1 MEASK
6 EKEERLD
13 WFSFKIYMPVM
24 TTLAPDDDEE
34 DSTLKN
40 IRFKDSDLDEYE
52 QGVAS
57 YDLSVDAIKGLEPC
71 NFLPKGFKN
80 KKNITRVCF
89 SSGEYVYSPTP
100 KDQLQ
105 TELIAFLS
113 KVSA

>member
-1 MEASK
+1 MTLK
-6 EKEERLD
+6 LD
-13 WFSFKIYMPVM
+13 WFSFKIYIPVM
-24 TTLAPDDDEE
+24 TSLKPDEDEE

-52 QGVAS
+52 QGIAT

-80 KKNITRVCF
+80 KKNITRVSF

-100 KDQLQ
+100 KEQLQ
-105 TELIAFLS
+105 KELEEFLS
-113 KVSA
+113 RGSE